1 MVAYVPPKQAGKYKA
16 IASGAITNGKP
27 VFVHTDGTVKQVAQS
42 VDEATQA
49 LGTNLVFET
58 GSMNYVH
65 GTFDSDNNKCI
76 FVYSDVGNS
85 GYQTAVVCTIASNG
99 SMSAGTPVVYASHGS
114 IGGSVTYAGSS
125 KIVALYK
132 NDSNNF
138 GYAVVGTIS
147 GTSISFGTA
156 ENYDGGNQ
164 PQNPIVRYD
173 SNADRVVVAFRDA
186 SNGDKG
192 RCKVGTISGTSISFG
207 SLVYIQNAAIGA
219 FIGMAFDSNSNKM
232 VISFI
237 DSANS
242 SQGTSVVGTVSGT
255 SISFGSEAIFNNA
268 STNNIASTFDSVNNK
283 IIIAY
288 KDTGDNNEGKAV
300 VGTVS
305 STSISFGSEAT
316 WLSSGTFYDYPA
328 IDFDPNANK
337 VVIAYNYET
346 DSFDG
351 EFVVCTVS
359 GTNISF
365 SSKTDFDTDSNEST
379 ALVFDSNVNKF
390 ALAFRDS
397 GNSNRGTVRSLQL
410 AYSNTTNTLTSE
422 NYIGIASGG
431 TYADTA
437 EATIDVVG
445 TVNKDQSGLTAGQT
459 YYVQNDGT
467 LGTSADS
474 PSVIAGTA
482 ISATELIVKG

>member
-1 MVAYVPPKQAGKYKA
+1 MSGKYKA
-16 IASGAITNGKP
+16 VASGAITNGKP
-27 VFVHTDGTVKQVAQS
+27 VLVHTDGTVKQVAQT
-42 VDEATQA
+42 VDSATQA
-49 LGTNLVFET
+49 LGSNLVFET
-58 GSMNYVH
+58 GSMNYVR
-65 GTFDSDNNKCI
+65 GTFDPDNNKCI
-76 FVYSDVGNS
+76 FIYSDVGNS
-85 GYQTAVVCTIASNG
+85 SYQTAVVCTIASNG
-99 SMSAGTPVVYASHGS
+99 SMSVGTPVVYASHGS
-114 IGGSVTYAGSS
+114 IGASVTYAGSS

-156 ENYDGGNQ
+156 ELYDGGQ
-164 PQNPIVRYD
+164 EALNPTVGYD
-173 SNADRVVVAFRDA
+173 SNADRVVVAYRENA
-186 SNGDKG
+186 GGDKG
-192 RCKVGTISGTSISFG
+192 SCKVGTISGTNISFG
-207 SLVYIQNAAIGA
+207 SRVYFNNAASGGSY
-219 FIGMAFDSNSNKM
+219 GMTFDSNSNKM
-232 VISFI
+232 VISFA
-237 DSANS
+237 DSANGS
-242 SQGTSVVGTVSGT
+242 KGTSVVGTVSGT

-268 STNNIASTFDSVNNK
+268 ETKNLSSTFDSVNNK
-283 IIIAY
+283 IIISY
-288 KDTGDNNEGKAV
+288 KDSGDNNEGKAV

-305 STSISFGSEAT
+305 STSISFGSEAE
-316 WLSSGTFYDYPA
+316 WMSSGTFYADENRDMIA
-328 IDFDPNANK
+328 FDPNANK
-337 VVIAYNYET
+337 VVIAYNDQT

-351 EFVVCTVS
+351 EFVVGTVS

-365 SSKTDFDTDSNEST
+365 SSSTDFDTDSNEST

-459 YYVQNDGT
+459 YFVQNDGT

-474 PSVIAGTA
+474 PSVVAGTA